1 MNSNNN
7 INNSINSNINNN
19 INNNITTQKNPIISQ
34 NINILYNNFNN
45 YPSNINKLEMNKGEL
60 NNMNNMN
67 NINNINN
74 INMQKNQIKLDP
86 SEYIF
91 EKYGKRGWLCECCNN
106 FNFAS
111 RMKCNKCG
119 VKIKPIIIKN
129 IQNNLNE
136 QKKKKEKK
144 KLVKKRG
151 DWICPN
157 CSNNNFAFRE
167 NCNRCHLP
175 KQRAFL
181 IMQQT
186 QMMKMKDN
194 INISMNNNNNN
205 QMINQQLNNLLKT
218 NLPNNNNNGHIQQ
231 QNINNINNDLNSNYS
246 PNIEQLLYLLNT
258 K

>member
-1 MNSNNN
+1 
-7 INNSINSNINNN
+7 
-19 INNNITTQKNPIISQ
+19 
-34 NINILYNNFNN
+34 
-45 YPSNINKLEMNKGEL
+45 MNKGEL

-67 NINNINN
+67 NMNNINN

>member
-1 MNSNNN
+1 M
-7 INNSINSNINNN
+7 
-19 INNNITTQKNPIISQ
+19 
-34 NINILYNNFNN
+34 
-45 YPSNINKLEMNKGEL
+45 
-60 NNMNNMN
+60 
-67 NINNINN
+67 
-74 INMQKNQIKLDP
+74 
-86 SEYIF
+86 
-91 EKYGKRGWLCECCNN
+91 
-106 FNFAS
+106 
-111 RMKCNKCG
+111 
-119 VKIKPIIIKN
+119 
-129 IQNNLNE
+129 QNNLNE

-205 QMINQQLNNLLKT
+205 NQMINQQLNNLLKT